1 MGDISYFEIALRN
14 AYDRTLSNNFQGTA
28 HWLFDENS
36 PVRKPILHKSH
47 RGIERDVN
55 LVNRRSIE
63 QARARAHDPSD
74 PNQVISN
81 LTLGFWVHMSD
92 RMHEREVWIPYLHQ
106 TWPSPTS
113 RKTLHQEILA
123 IDGVRNRAAHHER
136 LFKPSKVELLPSSV
150 ANSLSE
156 LFRSFCPEA
165 HEFLY
170 GANGRNNA
178 QTFLRDSPPPIEVDI

>member
-1 MGDISYFEIALRN
+1 MSAGNPEMSQGSPPAVWAPRWLSDARLAPYLSCCDNDVETALGRALMGDISYFEIALRN

-92 RMHEREVWIPYLHQ
+92 RMHEREVWIP
-106 TWPSPTS
+106 
-113 RKTLHQEILA
+113 
-123 IDGVRNRAAHHER
+123 
-136 LFKPSKVELLPSSV
+136 
-150 ANSLSE
+150 
-156 LFRSFCPEA
+156 
-165 HEFLY
+165 
-170 GANGRNNA
+170 
-178 QTFLRDSPPPIEVDI
+178 